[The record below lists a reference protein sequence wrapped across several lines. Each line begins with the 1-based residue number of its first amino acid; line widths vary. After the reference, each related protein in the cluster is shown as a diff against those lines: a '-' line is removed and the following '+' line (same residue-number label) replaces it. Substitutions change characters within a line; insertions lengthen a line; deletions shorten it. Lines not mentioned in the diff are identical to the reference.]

1 MLFLQ
6 GDITMTTFLSI
17 TAALAVLA
25 AGALCAAAVP
35 VYFALACGK
44 ATKKHRHRPF

>member
-1 MLFLQ
+1 
-6 GDITMTTFLSI
+6 MTTFLSI

-25 AGALCAAAVP
+25 AGALFAAAVP